1 VGVRGDAGERREG
14 AVFTGNRRSE
24 KFAAMTNRVTEVL
37 GIRYPILQ
45 GAMAWVSYAPLVAAV
60 SEAGGLGIIG
70 GTIMTPDMIRNEIRA
85 VRQLTDKP
93 FGVNIISLSP
103 FIEQIL
109 EVLVEERV
117 LVATYGTGN
126 PRRII
131 DKLKPGGVMSFPVVP
146 TPETARR
153 AQDDGADGVIVSGR
167 EAGGHVGEL
176 TTMILVPQARDA
188 VDIPLVAA
196 GGIGDARGMLAAF
209 ALGAEGIQMGTRF
222 ICTREAP
229 CHDNVK
235 ELILRSGPRDTLVTG
250 NITGLPVR
258 CLKNRMSETY
268 ANMEQTGKSKREM
281 ALFGAGRMQQAFQQ
295 GDIEDGSVMAGQVCG
310 LIDDVPAVAELMQS
324 MISGLGAA
332 LERAHALAEACAT
345 R

>member
-1 VGVRGDAGERREG
+1 M
-14 AVFTGNRRSE
+14 
-24 KFAAMTNRVTEVL
+24 KNRVTELL
-37 GIRYPILQ
+37 GIRYPIFQ

-70 GTIMTPDMIRNEIRA
+70 GTIMTPAQIRDEIRA
-85 VRQLTDKP
+85 VRALTDKP

-103 FIEQIL
+103 FIDQIL

-131 DKLKPGGVMSFPVVP
+131 EKLAPGGVMSFPVVP

-167 EAGGHVGEL
+167 EAGGHVGQL
-176 TTMILVPQARDA
+176 STFIVVPQARDV

-196 GGIGDARGMLAAF
+196 GGIGDARGVVAAF
-209 ALGAEGIQMGTRF
+209 ALGAEAVQIGTRF
-222 ICTREAP
+222 ICTVEAP
-229 CHDNVK
+229 VHDSVK
-235 ELILRSGPRDTLVTG
+235 QLIVGSGPCDTLVTG

-258 CLKNRMSETY
+258 CIKNRMSETF
-268 ANMEQTGKSKREM
+268 AKMEKTGKSKAEM
-281 ALFGAGRMQQAFQQ
+281 ALFGAGKMQQAFQQ
-295 GDIEDGSVMAGQVCG
+295 GDVDDGSVMAGQVCG
-310 LIDDVPAVAELMQS
+310 LIDGVPTVAEYMESLVA
-324 MISGLGAA
+324 GLRQAM
-332 LERAHALAEACAT
+332 ERARTSVEACAPGGEE
-345 R
+345 